1 MSVRAI
7 IGAIVVIAVGV
18 GGYFAYEANQSSD
31 DMAMSSS
38 EMTSDGAMP
47 AAHAGE
53 FKAKSVDTTDY
64 GNSPVLGDPN
74 APVTLLE
81 FASMTCPHCA
91 AFHNEK
97 LTEIKKKYVE
107 TGMVK
112 IVFKDFP
119 FDQRAAGAS
128 MMARCVAPNR
138 YFQAIDALFKTQ
150 NTWARSDDYL
160 GELGKIAKLAGLSQ
174 EKFDACMKDDD
185 ILNQVLADRQEG
197 TEKYKVD
204 STPTFFVNGT
214 EKISGN
220 VSLSDFEDV
229 LNSYFE

>member
-1 MSVRAI
+1 MSARTF
-7 IGAIVVIAVGV
+7 IGAIMVVAVAA
-18 GGYFAYEANQSSD
+18 GGYFAYQGNQSSND
-31 DMAMSSS
+31 VAVKVTSSFELIS
-38 EMTSDGAMP
+38 SAN
-47 AAHAGE
+47 AAD

-64 GNSPVLGDPN
+64 GDSPVLGDPN

-91 AFHNEK
+91 EFHKTK
-97 LTEIKKKYVE
+97 LPEIKKKFID

-112 IVFKDFP
+112 LVFKDFP

-128 MMARCVAPNR
+128 MMARCVPENFYHKALGV
-138 YFQAIDALFKTQ
+138 LFKTQ
-150 NTWARSDDYL
+150 DTWARSEDYMV
-160 GELGKIAKLAGLSQ
+160 ELGKIAKLAGLSQ
-174 EKFDACMKDDD
+174 EKFDACMKDEE
-185 ILNQVLADRQEG
+185 ILNKVLEDRQEG
-197 TEKYKVD
+197 MKKYEVD

-220 VSLSDFEDV
+220 MPLEEFEEV